1 MTVLFCVVA
10 NEGEGKE
17 VLDSRF
23 STSALEIVDYTMW
36 SRRILSA

>member
-1 MTVLFCVVA
+1 MTVLFSVVA